1 MNIIGNLGIAKK
13 LVAAIIGLSIAVFGV
28 VGTVLILNQK
38 SGFDGLLDQATE
50 VLDEFALQQ
59 NQANKKS
66 EKLKAE
72 QLLIL
77 MARIAPESILNYELS
92 TLTDYGDIAVKD
104 PDISFVEIQ
113 DIKGR
118 QLARSESHNENESDK
133 GQGNIDVI
141 SKDVVV
147 DDEVV
152 GKVLLGYN
160 HVRLNRMADV
170 VSANKTSSLEAM
182 AAVTG
187 KETRSSSNVLTIMML
202 VGAVAITLVF
212 YGLITRTVV
221 MPVEETLLFANQVAS
236 GDLSASVAPKSGD
249 EIGQM
254 LQALNDM
261 ADNLRNM
268 VGQVRDGAERIVG
281 SATSVAHSTGSL
293 YKRAEDQAASLEE
306 TSASMEQMT
315 GTVKQT
321 AERAESAQNIAH
333 KNREQAEI
341 GSKSTDDMVRA
352 MAEINEASD
361 RIAKIT
367 ATIDG
372 IAFQTNLL
380 ALNAAVEAARA
391 GDHGRGFAVVASEVR
406 DLAQRSADASKEIRV
421 LIDNNINKIQ
431 AGSELAT
438 RSGNILAELVET
450 GKTVAEINIEI
461 SSASSEQASGID
473 QVNNAVLHMDQITQD
488 NSALVGQVATA
499 GREVQDQAEQLL
511 GAVQNFKVD
520 RETEP
525 STLGQSVIKLSDQ
538 MKERKD
544 NKRETLPGIDT
555 KLEDSASAA
564 LWKSM

>member
-1 MNIIGNLGIAKK
+1 MGIFKNLGIAKK
-13 LVAAIIGLSIAVFGV
+13 LVAAIIGLSVAVFGV
-28 VGTVLILNQK
+28 VGTVLIVNQK
-38 SGFDGLLDQATE
+38 SVFDGLLDQATE
-50 VLDEFALQQ
+50 VMDQFAIQQ
-59 NQANKKS
+59 NHSNKES

-72 QLLIL
+72 QLLNL
-77 MARIAPESILNYELS
+77 MARIAPESIMNYELS

-104 PDISFVEIQ
+104 PDIIFVEVQ
-113 DIKGR
+113 DTNGR
-118 QLARSESHNENESDK
+118 QLARSESLNK
-133 GQGNIDVI
+133 GDANKEQGNISVI
-141 SKDVVV
+141 TKDVMV
-147 DDEVV
+147 DEEVV

-160 HVRLNRMADV
+160 HVRLNEMAAM

-187 KETRSSSNVLTIMML
+187 EETRTSSTVLAIMMFI
-202 VGAVAITLVF
+202 GAVAITVVF
-212 YGLITRTVV
+212 YGLITRTIV
-221 MPVEETLLFANQVAS
+221 MPVTETLLFANQVAD

-254 LQALNDM
+254 LQALNNM

-268 VGQVRDGAERIVG
+268 VGQVREGAERIVD

-321 AERAESAQNIAH
+321 AERAESAQTIAY

-341 GSKSTDDMVRA
+341 GSKSTDDMVKA

-367 ATIDG
+367 GTIDG

-406 DLAQRSADASKEIRV
+406 DLAQRSAEASKEIRV

-438 RSGNILAELVET
+438 RSGSILADLVET

-461 SSASSEQASGID
+461 SSASREQASGID

-499 GREVQDQAEQLL
+499 GREMQNQAEQLL
-511 GAVQNFKVD
+511 SAVQSFKVD
-520 RETEP
+520 RVVEP
-525 STLGQSVIKLSDQ
+525 VAREQSVIKLDDQ
-538 MKERKD
+538 IKERMA
-544 NKRETLPGIDT
+544 NKRDT
-555 KLEDSASAA
+555 QSSVDAMVKDKTSEVM
-564 LWKSM
+564 WEHM